1 MSSNKFRWNID
12 LKKAAI
18 VGIGIA
24 IALVII
30 FGAVFMDGIQK
41 VPTDKEITPPPT
53 PGKLIKLN
61 LTEGIGF
68 AENP

>member
-1 MSSNKFRWNID
+1 
-12 LKKAAI
+12 
-18 VGIGIA
+18 
-24 IALVII
+24 
-30 FGAVFMDGIQK
+30 MDGIQK
-41 VPTDKEITPPPT
+41 APTDKEITPPPT